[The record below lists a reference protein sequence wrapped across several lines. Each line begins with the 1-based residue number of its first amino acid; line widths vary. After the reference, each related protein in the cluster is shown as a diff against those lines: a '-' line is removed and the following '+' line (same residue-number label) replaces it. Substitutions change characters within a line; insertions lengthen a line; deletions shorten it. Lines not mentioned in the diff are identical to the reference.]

1 MSRERRLPLER
12 LSIHTYVNNQSSTSP
27 HPIISGNL
35 KQKPHLANNQDRV
48 VLSTSVRLVDDLEVE
63 DGDGGADGCLELGGC
78 DHGGWGRNN
87 LIR

>member
-1 MSRERRLPLER
+1 MVRKP
-12 LSIHTYVNNQSSTSP
+12 V
-27 HPIISGNL
+27 PITPEE
-35 KQKPHLANNQDRV
+35 QKAHLADDEDGV
-48 VLSTSVRLVDDLEVE
+48 VLTAAIGLVDDLEVE